1 MSTEL
6 ETAASS
12 NHEPTAAV
20 ATEPV
25 RLVVPGPERSN
36 TWWLRPGYQLVAG
49 VVILVLVA
57 AIVANNM
64 ISRQYSPDGT
74 VRAYLG
80 AVESGDSNAVWN
92 NAEVAAAGQ
101 STTASLIDQAA
112 MRAALSNGYRDLKS
126 FAIDSVSDVNA
137 ATAAVAVT
145 VGTSSGSKQLRV
157 VVVRS
162 SDRRYG
168 LYPIWRVELAPVI
181 LQFKLPAV
189 ASQVSIDARSLSLPT
204 GDSTV
209 AVLPLEHRLTWAGS
223 DLIAPQTVKVDAMVS
238 RDQAVPYVPTLT
250 ASGLS
255 KAKAAVTAYLVGDVC
270 VRRTT
275 TEQSSSCPQST
286 NAYVTYTGQ
295 WSLVG
300 DPTNDLA
307 ISSDGQNLT
316 AIGHYEMV
324 FSYAENGWQGL
335 RHVAQ
340 GGGYSAQLDVKASD
354 VSVLKITRFDGLV
367 GLQRPAAAT
376 DQAAKDV
383 VTKAFAQCAAV
394 PAEHVADC
402 PQQAPDVIITNVHWA
417 LTSDPVSGAVVTY
430 DGNTGVFTMHGNFS
444 MSVTYTH
451 FGQKQ
456 SGNSLYTSYDA
467 YLFWTGQ
474 AFQLVTIEAAS

>member
-1 MSTEL
+1 MHTEL
-6 ETAASS
+6 ETTASS
-12 NHEPTAAV
+12 NHEPAAAV
-20 ATEPV
+20 ATEPP
-25 RLVVPGPERSN
+25 RRVVTGPKRS
-36 TWWLRPGYQLVAG
+36 TRWWLRPGYQLLAG
-49 VVILVLVA
+49 AVILVLVA
-57 AIVANNM
+57 AIATNNM

-80 AVESGDSNAVWN
+80 AVESGDSNAAWI
-92 NAEVAAAGQ
+92 NAEVAAAGR
-101 STTASLIDQAA
+101 STTASLIDQPA
-112 MRAALSNGYRDLKS
+112 MRAALSNGYRDLKG
-126 FAIDSVSDVNA
+126 FAIDSVSNVSA

-145 VGTSSGSKQLRV
+145 VGTSSGSKQLRF

-181 LQFKLPAV
+181 LQFKLPQV
-189 ASQVSIDARSLSLPT
+189 ASQVSIDGRSISLPS
-204 GDSTV
+204 GASTV
-209 AVLPLEHRLTWAGS
+209 AVLPLDHRLLWAGS
-223 DLIAPQTVKVDAMVS
+223 DLIAPQTVKVEAMVS
-238 RDQAVPYVPTLT
+238 GDQAVPYLPTLT

-255 KAKAAVTAYLVGDVC
+255 KAKAAVTAYFSDVC

-286 NAYVTYTGQ
+286 NAYVTHTGQ

-316 AIGHYEMV
+316 GVGHYQMV

-354 VSVLKITRFDGLV
+354 FSILRITRVDGLV
-367 GLQRPAAAT
+367 GLQRPTAAT

-417 LTSDPVSGAVVTY
+417 LTNDPASGAVVTY

-451 FGQKQ
+451 FGQND
-456 SGNSLYTSYDA
+456 SGNSLYTSFDA